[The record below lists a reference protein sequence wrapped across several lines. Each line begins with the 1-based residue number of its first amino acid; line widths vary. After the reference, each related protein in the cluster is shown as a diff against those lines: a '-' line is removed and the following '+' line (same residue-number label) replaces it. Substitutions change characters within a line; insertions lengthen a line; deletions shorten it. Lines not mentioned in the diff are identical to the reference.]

1 MKVERNQKMTQQNQM
16 IFLTPQVSV
25 TPVTQDPS
33 QAVDDTKTLPMIEA
47 AFSQV
52 DSKIQKSQISRP
64 TEVQIQILAQT
75 SKF

>member
-1 MKVERNQKMTQQNQM
+1 MTQQNQM
-16 IFLTPQVSV
+16 IFPTPKSYVA
-25 TPVTQDPS
+25 PVAQDPS
-33 QAVDDTKTLPMIEA
+33 QAVDDAKTLPMIEA